1 MRRGHS
7 FAVRPPVSA
16 LDCTRVLALL
26 AAIVFLLPLWLA
38 SAAAT
43 RLTGTLSGT
52 VFGPSGKPVAGARVF
67 RQVSDGSH
75 PHTTKTDAH
84 GHFRFGGLR
93 QGNYDIRAQAHGH
106 WSDWEHNVL
115 VRSGRET
122 RVNLRLLLKQPPAEP
137 PRAPAVKPAPQ
148 KPTQ

>member
-1 MRRGHS
+1 MGPVNS
-7 FAVRPPVSA
+7 SAVRPLARVVWRPWA
-16 LDCTRVLALL
+16 LAIL
-26 AAIVFLLPLWLA
+26 AAMAFLLPLWLA
-38 SAAAT
+38 SAAAA
-43 RLTGTLSGT
+43 RLPGTLSGT
-52 VFGPSGKPVAGARVF
+52 VFGPSGKAVAAARVF
-67 RQVSDGSH
+67 LQVSDGSH

-93 QGNYDIRAQAHGH
+93 QGNYDIRAQAQGH

-115 VRSGRET
+115 VRSGRES
-122 RVNLRLLLKQPPAEP
+122 RVNLRLLLKQPPAGP